1 MEKAFGVSLV
11 SQSPKNRK
19 TLFRVLEDLP
29 VKVQAVFT
37 LAQIRRFMPVHHIDI
52 AFCEEQLPDS
62 SYREIFSAIRTV
74 WHYFRRIPMAT
85 LSLSSSDHSQ
95 SVPSPFRRSCPYCR
109 CLDIHRSHARGIIER
124 HLARFFRLYPH
135 RCESCD
141 CRFYVQLSGE

>member
-1 MEKAFGVSLV
+1 MATLFLRAHRDRRPLDSGIDPHNPGQLARGWAVEKAFGVSLV

-37 LAQIRRFMPVHHIDI
+37 LAQIRRFMPIHHIDI

-74 WHYFRRIPMAT
+74 WHYFQENPNGNALT
-85 LSLSSSDHSQ
+85 VL
-95 SVPSPFRRSCPYCR
+95 
-109 CLDIHRSHARGIIER
+109 
-124 HLARFFRLYPH
+124 
-135 RCESCD
+135 
-141 CRFYVQLSGE
+141 